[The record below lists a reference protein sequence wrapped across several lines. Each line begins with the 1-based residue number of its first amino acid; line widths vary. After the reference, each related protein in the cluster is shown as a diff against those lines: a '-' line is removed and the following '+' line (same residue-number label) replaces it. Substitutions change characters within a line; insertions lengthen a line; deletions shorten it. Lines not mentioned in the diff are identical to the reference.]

1 MSHHKGMAQKNL
13 LAQQKDRIAKLEA
26 DVQRLQASLGDAL
39 LENKRLAGNLG
50 NSMRL
55 VDVSNAGG
63 TKDPDH
69 EKLGQRAPKVLTSTD
84 PLTGKV
90 CEIGVAKLFQS
101 TKDMVASRIITVTG
115 QKGKFPSTIA
125 ELNLCKAPEIITNT
139 KNLFFRG
146 FNITD
151 EQQVGLNLA
160 MSGEDLKI
168 NAGAG
173 AGKTTQLA
181 AISHEFGT
189 NRYGRHK
196 SLYLAFN
203 KSIVNDA
210 KGAFHTSTK
219 CITGHGLAFASVGS
233 HFANRGRLEGRLTAP
248 AIIEALGLSDF
259 MHISAYTV
267 ASLLLAWIGKFC
279 QSSDE
284 AIGIKNVPWDFM
296 KVLTLEGDKRKAY
309 EVGTG
314 YARELQPLA
323 VRLWELLI
331 DYKGVLPITH
341 DVYLKLWALNSP
353 RLPYQTIFFDESQ
366 DASPVMM
373 SIIESQKAQKIW
385 VGDRR
390 QQIYSWRGAV
400 NAMDAISAKNTTT
413 LTRSFRYGQ
422 PVAELANSVL
432 RNFLGEHEF
441 SVVGSPL
448 VDSVIGRIANPTA
461 YLCRTNRSA
470 VSELMRALDMRK
482 RVHITGGVE
491 DLIMEIESA
500 DALMTGRRPR
510 SAAFQVFKD
519 WNELVE
525 YSESP
530 AGNDMKPLVKLIDQW
545 GVQDLRNA
553 LGRVSGVKEESADL
567 VIATV
572 HKSKGREFP
581 TVKLADDFVF
591 PSTDKH
597 ECKASFSDEE
607 AHLMYVA
614 ITRAKVGLDISNCTA
629 AQAALEGNA

>member
-1 MSHHKGMAQKNL
+1 MSNHKGMEQKNL
-13 LAQQKDRIAKLEA
+13 LAQQRDRIARLEGDIA
-26 DVQRLQASLGDAL
+26 RLQASLGDAL
-39 LENKRLAGNLG
+39 LENKRLKARPVADDSGSRAALENGQIKVAQLFPTPTELI
-50 NSMRL
+50 SSRS
-55 VDVSNAGG
+55 VS
-63 TKDPDH
+63 
-69 EKLGQRAPKVLTSTD
+69 
-84 PLTGKV
+84 
-90 CEIGVAKLFQS
+90 
-101 TKDMVASRIITVTG
+101 
-115 QKGKFPSTIA
+115 KFPSTVFD
-125 ELNLCKAPEIITNT
+125 LNRCKAPAIVTNEN
-139 KNLFFRG
+139 NLFFRG

-151 EQQVGLNLA
+151 EQQNGLNLA
-160 MSGEDLKI
+160 LSGEDLKI

-173 AGKTTQLA
+173 SGKTTQLA
-181 AISHEFGT
+181 AISHEFGSS
-189 NRYGRHK
+189 RHGRHK

-210 KGAFHTSTK
+210 KGSFHTNTK

-233 HFANRGRLEGRLTAP
+233 HFANRGRLEGRLTGSLVVQ
-248 AIIEALGLSDF
+248 ALGLNDF
-259 MHISAYTV
+259 MHISAYTLG
-267 ASLLLAWIGKFC
+267 SLLIAWVAKFC
-279 QSSDE
+279 QSSDK
-284 AIGIKNVPWDFM
+284 AIGLKNVPWDFM

-309 EVGTG
+309 EVGSE
-314 YARELQPLA
+314 YSKELMPLA
-323 VRLWELLI
+323 VRLWEALI
-331 DYKGVLPITH
+331 DYKGMLPITH
-341 DVYLKLWALNSP
+341 DVYLKLWALGSP

-373 SIIESQKAQKIW
+373 SLIESQKAQKIW

-400 NAMDAISAKNTTT
+400 NAMDAITAKNTTT

-441 SVVGSPL
+441 SVVGSPR
-448 VDSVIGRIANPTA
+448 VNSIIQPMCNPTA

-470 VSELMRALDMRK
+470 VAELMRALNQRK

-491 DLIMEIESA
+491 DLIMDIESA

-510 SAAFQVFKD
+510 SAAFQVFDD
-519 WNELVE
+519 WNALVE

-530 AGNDMKPLVKLIDQW
+530 AGNDMKPLIKMIDQW
-545 GVQDLRNA
+545 GVRDLRTA
-553 LGRVSGVKEESADL
+553 LSQVSGIKEESADL

-572 HKSKGREFP
+572 HKSKGREFS

-597 ECKASFSDEE
+597 ECNAPFNDEE
-607 AHLMYVA
+607 AHLIYVA
-614 ITRAKVGLDISNCTA
+614 VTRAKVGLDISNCTA

>member
-1 MSHHKGMAQKNL
+1 MSQHKGMAQKNL
-13 LAQQKDRIAKLEA
+13 LAQQKERIAKLEA
-26 DVQRLQASLGDAL
+26 DVARLQASLGDVM
-39 LENKRLAGNLG
+39 LENKRLAGNIHPENG
-50 NSMRL
+50 SH
-55 VDVSNAGG
+55 
-63 TKDPDH
+63 TQTI
-69 EKLGQRAPKVLTSTD
+69 EQRAPRVLKHTD
-84 PLTGKV
+84 PSTGKV
-90 CEIGVAKLFQS
+90 SEIAVAKLFPPKQGQ
-101 TKDMVASRIITVTG
+101 ASSLPIPAAT
-115 QKGKFPSTIA
+115 QAGKFPSTVA
-125 ELNLCKAPEIITNT
+125 ELNRCKAPAIITNSS
-139 KNLFFRG
+139 NLFFRG

-151 EQQVGLNLA
+151 EQQIGLNLA

-189 NRYGRHK
+189 KQYGRHK

-210 KGAFHTSTK
+210 KTAFHTSTK

-233 HFANRGRLEGRLTAP
+233 HFANRGRLEGRLTGAVVVQ
-248 AIIEALGLSDF
+248 ALGLTDF
-259 MHISAYTV
+259 MHISAYTL
-267 ASLLLAWIGKFC
+267 ASLLIAWVAKFC

-284 AIGIKNVPWDFM
+284 SIGIKNVPWDFM

-309 EVGTG
+309 EVGTS
-314 YARELQPLA
+314 YAREFQPLA
-323 VRLWELLI
+323 VRLWEQLI
-331 DYKGVLPITH
+331 DYKGLLPITH
-341 DVYLKLWALNSP
+341 DVYLKLWALDAP

-373 SIIESQKAQKIW
+373 SVIESQKAQKIW

-432 RNFLGEHEF
+432 RNFLNEHEF
-441 SVVGSPL
+441 SVVGSPR
-448 VDSVIGRIANPTA
+448 VNSIIQQMDNPTA

-470 VSELMRALDMRK
+470 VSELMRALDRRK

-530 AGNDMKPLVKLIDQW
+530 AGNDMKPLIKMIDQW
-545 GVQDLRNA
+545 GVHDLRNA
-553 LGRVSGVKEESADL
+553 LGRVSGIKEESADL

-572 HKSKGREFP
+572 HKSKGREFQ

-597 ECKASFSDEE
+597 ECKAPFSDEE

-614 ITRAKVGLDISNCTA
+614 ITRAKVGLDITNCTA

>member
-1 MSHHKGMAQKNL
+1 MSQHKGMAQKNL
-13 LAQQKDRIAKLEA
+13 LAQQKDRITKLES
-26 DVQRLQASLGDAL
+26 DVARIQATLVDAL
-39 LENKRLAGNLG
+39 LENRRLTALLSAESAP
-50 NSMRL
+50 SMPDIHEAKS
-55 VDVSNAGG
+55 VDVSPFPESVQPTILPLGVG
-63 TKDPDH
+63 MLG
-69 EKLGQRAPKVLTSTD
+69 KL
-84 PLTGKV
+84 
-90 CEIGVAKLFQS
+90 
-101 TKDMVASRIITVTG
+101 
-115 QKGKFPSTIA
+115 PSTIA
-125 ELNLCKAPEIITNT
+125 ELNRCKAPAIVTNT
-139 KNLFFRG
+139 SNLFFRG
-146 FNITD
+146 FHITD
-151 EQQVGLNLA
+151 EQQGGLNLA
-160 MSGEDLKI
+160 LAGEDLKI

-173 AGKTTQLA
+173 SGKTTQLA

-189 NRYGRHK
+189 NKYGRHK

-210 KGAFHTSTK
+210 KGSFHTSTK

-233 HFANRGRLEGRLTAP
+233 HFANRGRLEGRLTGP
-248 AIIEALGLSDF
+248 VVIQALGLTDY
-259 MHISAYTV
+259 MHISAYTL
-267 ASLLLAWIGKFC
+267 ASLLIAWVAKFC

-284 AIGIKNVPWDFM
+284 SIGIKNVPWDFM

-309 EVGTG
+309 EVGT
-314 YARELQPLA
+314 AFANDLQHLA
-323 VRLWELLI
+323 AQLWETLI

-341 DVYLKLWALNSP
+341 DVYLKLWALGAP
-353 RLPYQTIFFDESQ
+353 RLPYQTIFFDEAQ

-373 SIIESQKAQKIW
+373 SLIESQKAQKIW

-432 RNFLGEHEF
+432 RNFLDEREF
-441 SVVGSPL
+441 SVVGSPH
-448 VDSVIGRIANPTA
+448 VDSVIGRIDNPTA

-470 VSELMRALDMRK
+470 VSELMRALDRRK

-510 SAAFQVFKD
+510 HPAFQVFND

-530 AGNDMKPLVKLIDQW
+530 AGNDMKPLIKMIDQW

-553 LGRVSGVKEESADL
+553 LGRVSGIKEESADL

-572 HKSKGREFP
+572 HKSKGREFS

-597 ECKASFSDEE
+597 DCKAPFSDEE
-607 AHLMYVA
+607 AHLLYVA
-614 ITRAKVGLDISNCTA
+614 LTRAKVGLDISNCTA